1 MKSYIYF
8 FTLEL
13 TKWSSV
19 ILVWKSRAAKSLVVI
34 IVSDTS
40 SMSSIIGVKFNLEVI
55 KHYQSRTVIHGD
67 VIAIPYVVSTKASLA
82 LVSWYQW
89 ERWKKSNRRNDR
101 RLICT
106 DDLRMLT
113 LLDPVTYN
121 GLVLFKLC
129 ENAKKRSTMH
139 MTQNVQKKFYTQH
152 NTVNNAWHCVECEYF
167 LLSIFA
173 SLGKCFITL
182 NDVDSYKLLKHHP
195 TGADRCT

>member
-89 ERWKKSNRRNDR
+89 ERWKKSNRHNDR

-129 ENAKKRSTMH
+129 ENAKKGPQCTWHRMFKR
-139 MTQNVQKKFYTQH
+139 NFIH
-152 NTVNNAWHCVECEYF
+152 NIIPSIMLDTVSSV
-167 LLSIFA
+167 SISFCPF
-173 SLGKCFITL
+173 SHL
-182 NDVDSYKLLKHHP
+182 
-195 TGADRCT
+195 